1 MSTLQKKKSRVSYKN
16 FQSKDIT
23 RFFRVKRHL
32 RSRLHTTWMVIGLIV
47 VILLPFILGTGLY
60 FKSTML
66 IEKQSFIEL
75 LFSGDWRP
83 LSGKFGFLPFIISS
97 VWVTA
102 IALLIAGPICL
113 LTSIHLTQY
122 ARTWVLKVMHP
133 VIDIL
138 AGIPSVIFGV
148 WGILVIVPFISDY
161 LAPFL
166 GKQSSGYSIL
176 AGSIVLAI
184 MIIPFI
190 LNILI
195 EVFKTLPD
203 ELKEASLSL
212 GATKWQTIKLVLLRK
227 AFPGIISAFGLGV
240 SRAFGETIAVLMVV
254 GNVTT
259 IPKGLFQPG
268 YPLPA
273 LIANNYGEMLSI
285 PMYDSAL
292 MLAALVLFVVVMLF
306 NMGSRFAIAKIEEKD
321 K

>member
-1 MSTLQKKKSRVSYKN
+1 MLTLQKRKSKQKYKN
-16 FQSKDIT
+16 FQSKDVVK
-23 RFFRVKRHL
+23 FFKVKRHL
-32 RSRLHTTWMVIGLIV
+32 RSKLHTTWMVIGLIV
-47 VILLPFILGTGLY
+47 VILLPFILGIGLY
-60 FKSTML
+60 IKSL
-66 IEKQSFIEL
+66 LLLEDQSLFNL
-75 LFSGDWRP
+75 LFSSDWRP
-83 LSGKFGFLPFIISS
+83 LAGKFGFLTFIISS
-97 VWVTA
+97 VWVTV

-113 LTSIHLTQY
+113 LTAIHLTQY
-122 ARTWVLKVMHP
+122 AKNWVLKVVHP

-148 WGILVIVPFISDY
+148 WGILVIVPLISDY
-161 LAPFL
+161 VAPFL

-176 AGSIVLAI
+176 AGSIVLAV

-195 EVFKTLPD
+195 EVFRNLPD
-203 ELKEASLSL
+203 ELKESSLSL
-212 GATKWQTIKLVLLRK
+212 GATKWQTIKFVLVRK

-306 NMGSRFAIAKIEEKD
+306 NLGSRIAISRLEERS
-321 K
+321 

>member
-1 MSTLQKKKSRVSYKN
+1 MSTLQKKKLKINYKN

-23 RFFRVKRHL
+23 RFFKVKRHL
-32 RSRLHTTWMVIGLIV
+32 RSRLHTIWMVIGLIV
-47 VILLPFILGTGLY
+47 VILLPFILGIGLY
-60 FKSTML
+60 IKSTML
-66 IEKQSFIEL
+66 LENQSLFQL
-75 LFSGDWRP
+75 LLSGDWRP
-83 LSGKFGFLPFIISS
+83 LAGKFGFLPFIISS
-97 VWVTA
+97 VWVTVF
-102 IALLIAGPICL
+102 ALLIAGPICL
-113 LTSIHLTQY
+113 LTAIHLTQY
-122 ARTWVLKVMHP
+122 ARNWVLRIMHP

-176 AGSIVLAI
+176 AGAIVLAV

-203 ELKEASLSL
+203 ELKESSLSL

-254 GNVTT
+254 GNVTS

-292 MLAALVLFVVVMLF
+292 MLAALVLFVVVLLF

-321 K
+321 

>member
-1 MSTLQKKKSRVSYKN
+1 MLTLQKRKSRVNYKS
-16 FQSKDIT
+16 FQSKDV
-23 RFFRVKRHL
+23 FRCFKVKRHL
-32 RSRLHTTWMVIGLIV
+32 RSKLHTTWMVIALMI
-47 VILLPFILGTGLY
+47 VILLPIFLGIGLY
-60 FKSTML
+60 VKSAML
-66 IEKQSFIEL
+66 LREQSLFEL
-75 LFSGDWRP
+75 LFSSDWRP
-83 LSGKFGFLPFIISS
+83 LAGKFGFLTFIISS
-97 VWVTA
+97 LWVTV
-102 IALLIAGPICL
+102 ISLLIAGPICL

-122 ARTWVLKVMHP
+122 AKNWVLKVMHP

-148 WGILVIVPFISDY
+148 WGILIIVPFISDY
-161 LAPFL
+161 LAPLL

-176 AGSIVLAI
+176 AGGIVLAV

-195 EVFKTLPD
+195 DVFRTLPD

-212 GATKWQTIKLVLLRK
+212 GTTKWQTIKLVLVRK

-285 PMYDSAL
+285 PLYDSAL

-306 NMGSRFAIAKIEEKD
+306 NLGSRYAITRIEEME
-321 K
+321 

>member
-1 MSTLQKKKSRVSYKN
+1 M
-16 FQSKDIT
+16 I
-23 RFFRVKRHL
+23 
-32 RSRLHTTWMVIGLIV
+32 IGLIV
-47 VILLPFILGTGLY
+47 VILLPFILGIGLY
-60 FKSTML
+60 IKSIL
-66 IEKQSFIEL
+66 LLEQKSLVEL
-75 LFSGDWRP
+75 LFSSDWRP
-83 LSGKFGFLPFIISS
+83 LSGNFGFLSFAISS

-102 IALLIAGPICL
+102 LSLLIAGPICL

-122 ARTWVLKVMHP
+122 AKSWVLKIMHP

-148 WGILVIVPFISDY
+148 WGILVIVPLISRY
-161 LAPFL
+161 VAPVF
-166 GKQSSGYSIL
+166 GVSTSGYTIISG
-176 AGSIVLAI
+176 AIVLSV

-195 EVFKTLPD
+195 DVFKMIPD

-212 GATKWQTIKLVLLRK
+212 GASKWQTIKRVLVRK

-254 GNVTT
+254 GNVAK
-259 IPKGLFQPG
+259 IPTGIFQPG

-273 LIANNYGEMLSI
+273 LIANNYGEMMSI

-292 MLAALVLFVVVMLF
+292 MLAALILFFVVLIF
-306 NMGSRFAIAKIEEKD
+306 NFISRLAIVRVEKQSI
-321 K
+321 